1 MITKQEDFIRKL
13 IREELESYS
22 YLYRYHP
29 IADMKNVKKYGLT
42 PYTQKSM
49 SDRAW
54 ASGDAIKW
62 GWDSF
67 SSPDDEF
74 EDDYPRIF
82 FTPEEWENVSKD
94 RIPLR
99 IKRSDIEYKLYTDV
113 NLPPDVFMQGDNVGV
128 DPEYIEVKINGKWM
142 PLLDIKQ
149 F

>member
-1 MITKQEDFIRKL
+1 MKLTKKDIIFN
-13 IREELESYS
+13 

-49 SDRAW
+49 SYRAW

-74 EDDYPRIF
+74 ENDYPRIF

-94 RIPLR
+94 RVPLR
-99 IKRSDIEYKLYTDV
+99 VKGNDIEYKLHPDE
-113 NLPPDVFMQGDNVGV
+113 NLPPDVFMQGSNVGV
-128 DPEYIEVKINGKWM
+128 DPEYIEVKINGKWI
-142 PLLDIKQ
+142 PLLDTKQ